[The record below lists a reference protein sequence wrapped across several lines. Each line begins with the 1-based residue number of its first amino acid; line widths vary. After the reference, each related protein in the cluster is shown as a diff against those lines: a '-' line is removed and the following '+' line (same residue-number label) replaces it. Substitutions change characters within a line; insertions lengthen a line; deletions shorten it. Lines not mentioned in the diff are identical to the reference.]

1 MAVPDASK
9 VRVRIAPSP
18 TGFAHLGTASTALYN
33 VLFARANGGTFVL
46 RIDDTDVER
55 NRPEYEV
62 VIYESL
68 HWLGL
73 DWDEGPDKGGPDG
86 PYRQSE
92 RLDLYKQHAA
102 RLLADGKAYRCYCTL
117 EELDAERK
125 QAQAEKR
132 PYKYSRRCL
141 GPDVPKDRP
150 VFTVRFKVPGGEV
163 KFKDMIRG
171 DMSFDSDLIGDFII
185 VKSDGYPT
193 YNFASPVDDAAMK
206 ISHVIRGEEHL
217 SNTPFQLMI
226 VDALGYERPLAYA
239 HMPLI
244 LAKDGSKLSKRKHPE
259 SNLILYREEGYLPEA
274 VLNYLALLGWN
285 PGTSQEI
292 FTFDE
297 LVRAFSFDR
306 VQHGGARFD
315 WEKLNWING
324 EYIRRLDDEEL
335 TRRLKPF
342 LPQLDEATIRRAVP
356 ALKTRLP
363 KLKSAA
369 ELLEYLW
376 TDPPAPALEPDAAER
391 VRAAIAVLND
401 VAWEPEAIHTA
412 LMALVEKSGLGP
424 NKTFMPIRLA
434 VTGKK
439 ISPPIDYTLA
449 LLAKDVALSRLQRAA
464 GVARERDKHVTY

>member
-1 MAVPDASK
+1 MAVPDQVHS

-33 VLFARANGGTFVL
+33 VLCARADGGTFVL
-46 RIDDTDVER
+46 RLDDTDVEPT
-55 NRPEYEV
+55 RPEYEH
-62 VIYESL
+62 VIYEGL

-92 RLDLYKQHAA
+92 RLDIYKQHAA
-102 RLLADGKAYRCYCTL
+102 KLLADGKAYRCYCTP

-125 QAQAEKR
+125 LAQAEKR

-141 GPDVPKDRP
+141 IDPPHGRVE
-150 VFTVRFKVPGGEV
+150 FTVRFKVPGGEV
-163 KFKDMIRG
+163 KFTDLIRG
-171 DMSFDSDLIGDFII
+171 EMTFDSGLIGDFII
-185 VKSDGYPT
+185 VKSDGFPT

-217 SNTPFQLMI
+217 SNTPYQLMLI
-226 VDALGYERPLAYA
+226 DALGYERPLAYA

-244 LAKDGSKLSKRKHPE
+244 LAGDGSKMSKRKHPE
-259 SNLILYREEGYLPEA
+259 LNLMLYREQGYLPEA
-274 VLNYLALLGWN
+274 LLNYLALLGWN
-285 PGTSQEI
+285 PGTAQEI
-292 FTFDE
+292 FSFDE
-297 LVRAFSFDR
+297 LVAAFSFER

-324 EYIRRLDDEEL
+324 EYIRALDDDEL
-335 TRRLKPF
+335 ARRLRPF
-342 LPQLDEATIRRAVP
+342 LTKLDEATIRRAVP
-356 ALKTRLP
+356 ALKTRLA
-363 KLKSAA
+363 KLADAA
-369 ELLEYLW
+369 DLLEYLW
-376 TDPPAPALEPDAAER
+376 TDPAPPELDQESVGKIQAAVSALKE
-391 VRAAIAVLND
+391 VRG
-401 VAWEPEAIHTA
+401 EPEPIHDA
-412 LMALVEKSGLGP
+412 LMEVDEKSGAGR

-449 LLAKDVALSRLQRAA
+449 LLPRDVAMSRLQRVA
-464 GVARERDKHVTY
+464 GVPA

>member
-18 TGFAHLGTASTALYN
+18 TGFAHLGTPSTALYN

-46 RIDDTDVER
+46 RVDDTDVER

-62 VIYESL
+62 VIYETL
-68 HWLGL
+68 NWLGL

-102 RLLADGKAYRCYCTL
+102 RLLSEEKAYRCYCTPA
-117 EELDAERK
+117 ELDGERK

-141 GPDVPKDRP
+141 GPDAPKDRAE
-150 VFTVRFKVPGGEV
+150 FTVRFKVPGGEV

-171 DMSFDSDLIGDFII
+171 EMSFDSDLIGDFII
-185 VKSDGYPT
+185 VKSDGFPT

-206 ISHVIRGEEHL
+206 ITHVIRGEEHL
-217 SNTPFQLMI
+217 SNTPYQLML
-226 VDALGYERPLAYA
+226 VDALGYARPLAYA

-244 LAKDGSKLSKRKHPE
+244 LARDGSKMSKRKHAE
-259 SNLILYREEGYLPEA
+259 LKLMLYREQGFLPEA
-274 VLNYLALLGWN
+274 LLNYLALLGWN
-285 PGTSQEI
+285 PGTPQEI

-297 LVRAFSFDR
+297 LVRAFSFER

-315 WEKLNWING
+315 WEKLNWTNG
-324 EYIRRLDDEEL
+324 EYIRALPDEEL
-335 TRRLKPF
+335 ARRLRPF
-342 LPQLDEATIRRAVP
+342 LPKLDEATILRAVP

-363 KLKSAA
+363 KLAAAA

-376 TDPPAPALEPDAAER
+376 TDPPPPPLEAEAGAR
-391 VRAAIAVLND
+391 VRAAMAALED
-401 VAWEPEAIHTA
+401 VEWE
-412 LMALVEKSGLGP
+412 
-424 NKTFMPIRLA
+424 
-434 VTGKK
+434 
-439 ISPPIDYTLA
+439 
-449 LLAKDVALSRLQRAA
+449 
-464 GVARERDKHVTY
+464 

>member
-33 VLFARANGGTFVL
+33 VLFARQHAGIFVL

-55 NRPEYEV
+55 NRPEYEQ

-68 HWLGL
+68 HWLEL
-73 DWDEGPDKGGPDG
+73 EWDEGPDKGGLFA

-92 RLDLYKQHAA
+92 RVDLYREHAA
-102 RLLADGKAYRCYCTL
+102 KLLAEGKAYKCYCTP

-141 GPDVPKDRP
+141 IDPPKDRTE
-150 VFTVRFKVPGGEV
+150 FTVRFKVPGGEI
-163 KFKDMIRG
+163 KFPDMIRG
-171 DMSFDSDLIGDFII
+171 EMTFDAGLIGDFII
-185 VKSDGYPT
+185 MKSDGFPT
-193 YNFASPVDDAAMK
+193 YQFASPVDDAAMK
-206 ISHVIRGEEHL
+206 ITHVIRGEEHL
-217 SNTPFQLMI
+217 SNTPYQLLLI
-226 VDALGYERPLAYA
+226 DALGYERPTAYA

-244 LAKDGSKLSKRKHPE
+244 LSKDGAKLSKRKHPE
-259 SNLILYREEGYLPEA
+259 ANLALYREQGYLPEA
-274 VLNYLALLGWN
+274 LINYLALLGWN
-285 PGTSQEI
+285 PGTAQEI

-297 LVRAFSFDR
+297 LLSVFSFDR
-306 VQHGGARFD
+306 VQHAGARFD

-335 TRRLKPF
+335 VRRLTPF
-342 LPQLDEATIRRAVP
+342 LPRLDETTIRRAAP
-356 ALKTRLP
+356 ALKTRLAR
-363 KLKSAA
+363 LADAA
-369 ELLEYLW
+369 GMLEYLW
-376 TDPPAPALEPDAAER
+376 TDPPPPELDPDSVER
-391 VRAAIAVLND
+391 VRAATVVLKD
-401 VAWEPEAIHTA
+401 VPWEPEPIHEV
-412 LMALVEKSGLGP
+412 LMDVVEKSGFGP

-449 LLAKDVALSRLQRAA
+449 LLPKEVAMSRLQRAI
-464 GVARERDKHVTY
+464 GVPA

>member
-46 RIDDTDVER
+46 RIDDTDIER
-55 NRPEYEV
+55 NRPEYEQ

-92 RLDLYKQHAA
+92 RLDLYKEHAA
-102 RLLADGKAYRCYCTL
+102 RLLASGMAYRCYCTP

-125 QAQAEKR
+125 QAQASKR

-141 GPDVPKDRP
+141 GPDVHKERSM
-150 VFTVRFKVPGGEV
+150 FTVRFKVPGGEV

-171 DMSFDSDLIGDFII
+171 EMSFDADLIGDFII
-185 VKSDGYPT
+185 VKSDGFPT

-217 SNTPFQLMI
+217 SNTPYQLMLI
-226 VDALGYERPLAYA
+226 DALGYQRPEAYA

-274 VLNYLALLGWN
+274 LINYLALLGWN

-297 LVRAFSFDR
+297 LVHAFSFDR
-306 VQHGGARFD
+306 VQHAGARFD

-324 EYIRRLDDEEL
+324 EYIRTLDDEEL
-335 TRRLKPF
+335 ARRLEPF
-342 LPQLDEATIRRAVP
+342 LPKLDDATIRRAVP

-363 KLKSAA
+363 KLKAA
-369 ELLEYLW
+369 ADLLEYLW
-376 TDPPAPALEPDAAER
+376 TDPPPPALDPEAGER
-391 VRAAIAVLND
+391 VRAAIAVLKD
-401 VAWEPEAIHTA
+401 VTWEPEPIHDA
-412 LMALVEKSGLGP
+412 LMGVVEKSGLGP

-449 LLAKDVALSRLQRAA
+449 LLPKDVAMSRLQRAA
-464 GVARERDKHVTY
+464 GVKV

>member
-33 VLFARANGGTFVL
+33 VLFGRANGGTFVL

-55 NRPEYEV
+55 NRPEYEL

-92 RLDLYKQHAA
+92 RLDLYKEHAA
-102 RLLADGKAYRCYCTL
+102 RLLGEGKAYRCYCTP

-141 GPDVPKDRP
+141 TNPPSGRP
-150 VFTVRFKVPGGEV
+150 EFTVRFKVPGGEV
-163 KFKDMIRG
+163 KFTDMIRG
-171 DMSFDSDLIGDFII
+171 EMSFDADLIGDFII

-206 ISHVIRGEEHL
+206 ITHVIRGEEHL
-217 SNTPFQLMI
+217 SNTPYQLML
-226 VDALGYERPLAYA
+226 VDALGYTRPVAYA

-244 LAKDGSKLSKRKHPE
+244 LAKDGAKLSKRKHPE
-259 SNLILYREEGYLPEA
+259 ANLALYREQGYLPEA
-274 VLNYLALLGWN
+274 LINYLALLGWN

-297 LVRAFSFDR
+297 LLRAFSFDR
-306 VQHGGARFD
+306 VQHAGARFD
-315 WEKLNWING
+315 WDKLNWING

-335 TRRLKPF
+335 TRRLRPF
-342 LPQLDEATIRRAVP
+342 LPNLDEATIRRAVP
-356 ALKTRLP
+356 ALKTRLT
-363 KLKSAA
+363 KLADAA
-369 ELLEYLW
+369 DLLDYLW
-376 TDPPAPALEPDAAER
+376 TDPAPPELDPDSVESI
-391 VRAAIAVLND
+391 RAAVHALNG
-401 VAWEPEAIHTA
+401 VPWEPEPIHDA
-412 LMALVEKSGLGP
+412 LMQVVEKSGAKP
-424 NKTFMPIRLA
+424 NKIFMPIRLA

-449 LLAKDVALSRLQRAA
+449 LLPQDVAMSRLQRAIGGPA
-464 GVARERDKHVTY
+464 